1 MTIEYA
7 ETVIIGAG
15 QQGCGVAA
23 SLQEIGHE
31 AVIVE
36 KAEVGHAW
44 AHERWDSLLVGSGN
58 RTIQLPGW
66 EYDGADPDGTMSGR
80 ELAGHLRRYAAQ
92 RQLRVWQ
99 HTEVRAVECPP
110 AKSDRDDVRFRT
122 SLATGAVLESR
133 NVVAAVGGYA
143 KPRVPDCA
151 ADIDPAV
158 RQVHSRDYR
167 NPATLPEG
175 AVLVV
180 GAGISGQQI
189 ADELADTGRRVFLSV
204 GRHRVFPRRYRGR
217 GIHEWMYIFSLYDDF
232 VTGHSDSADPAK
244 LPGLPVSAVTNR
256 GADLNLGTLAEK
268 GVGLVGSVRAAQGT
282 VLSLADNVVDVA
294 ADSARSLRAILH
306 RIDTGIRLR
315 GFVAP
320 KQEPP
325 LDVHMTHIAPFGST
339 LDLAQHGITAI
350 IWCTGFGPDYRF
362 LPQQALDEHGAPRRQ
377 KGMLGALPGLY
388 YAGLPDGNSLHLTGI
403 PATVEC
409 GRFIAR
415 QIHIDAVLR
424 SGSPESVV
432 VR

>member
-58 RTIQLPGW
+58 RTIQFPGW
-66 EYDGADPDGTMSGR
+66 EYDGTDPDGTMSGR
-80 ELAGHLRRYAAQ
+80 ELAGHLRRYAER

-110 AKSDRDDVRFRT
+110 TASDRDDVRFRT
-122 SLATGAVLESR
+122 SLSTGAVLESR

-143 KPRVPDCA
+143 KPRVPDFA

-167 NPATLPEG
+167 NPATLPDG

-189 ADELADTGRRVFLSV
+189 ADELADTGRTVFLSV

-232 VTGHSDSADPAK
+232 VTGNFDSADPAK
-244 LPGLPVSAVTNR
+244 LPGLPVTAVTNR

-268 GVGLVGSVRAAQGT
+268 GVGLVGSVRAAQGA
-282 VLSLADNVVDVA
+282 VLSLAGNVVAVA

-320 KQEPP
+320 EQHPP
-325 LDVHMTHIAPFGST
+325 LDVHMTHIADFGSK
-339 LDLAQHGITAI
+339 LDLAEHDITAI

-362 LPQQALDEHGAPRRQ
+362 LPRQALDEHGVPRQ
-377 KGMLGALPGLY
+377 QQGMLGALPGLY

-409 GRFIAR
+409 GHFIAR
-415 QIHIDAVLR
+415 QIHIDSVLR